1 MRFTKIHG
9 LGNDFIVI
17 DGKDKPADRAVGGFV
32 RRVCDRHVGV
42 GGDGILFISVEDKAS
57 SRVQFRIFNADGT
70 EAELSG
76 NGLRIASAAL
86 FHSGAIAP
94 PLIRFETSTGTR
106 VCELVRAEGPLY
118 EIRAEMGLPRL
129 ASADIPF
136 DDGRV
141 HERIVD
147 YPLTIGQKVFPVT
160 VTSMGNP
167 HCGVFFDRFPSRLE
181 WHQIGAE
188 IESHPFFPHKT
199 NVEFIRI
206 LNRGEI
212 EVLFYERGV
221 GETLASGTGSC
232 AAAVASMLR
241 GLTDRRVA
249 VRTTLGQLIVEWTED
264 KLLQTGPAEIV
275 FEGSLI

>member
-1 MRFTKIHG
+1 MKFTKIHG
-9 LGNDFIVI
+9 LGNDFLVF
-17 DGKDKPADRAVGGFV
+17 DGKDRPADRTIASFV
-32 RRVCDRHVGV
+32 RHVCDRHVGV
-42 GGDGILFISVEDKAS
+42 GGDGILLITVEDKAAG
-57 SRVQFRIFNADGT
+57 RVQFRIFNADGT

-76 NGLRIASAAL
+76 NGLRIAAASL

-94 PLIRFETSTGTR
+94 PKIKFETTAGDR
-106 VCELVRAEGPLY
+106 VCELIRAQGTLY
-118 EIRAEMGLPRL
+118 EIRTEMGRPRL

-136 DDGRV
+136 DDGAV

-160 VTSMGNP
+160 VTSVGNP
-167 HCGVFFDRFPSRLE
+167 HCGVFVDRFPSRLE
-181 WHQIGAE
+181 WHQIGSE
-188 IESHPFFPHKT
+188 IESHPFFPQHT

-241 GLTDRRVA
+241 GLTDRKIA

-264 KLLQTGPAEIV
+264 KILQTGPAEIV
-275 FEGSLI
+275 FEGTLL